1 MGVGRQTLHHSS
13 LPTAVAA
20 FDRFRVI
27 VSESWWVTTTSR
39 ERGENGLAE
48 FFSGPRG
55 ELTDELSV
63 SEHT

>member
-13 LPTAVAA
+13 LPAAVAA
-20 FDRFRVI
+20 FDRFRVTG
-27 VSESWWVTTTSR
+27 SESSGVTTTSR

-48 FFSGPRG
+48 FFSGPWG
-55 ELTDELSV
+55 QLTDELSV